1 MKLVFLGTSHGF
13 VEVGCFCTATLL
25 ETGGAYYLIDCGAP
39 VEALMKNMGK
49 SLDHVRGIFVTHMH
63 EDHVASLSSVLKDFG
78 RRSSTARATFFFPEK
93 AGLEGFLTWVR
104 AMHRRTE
111 SDRIGFGLSS
121 TDVFYEDENIRVS
134 GIRTDHIKG
143 YPTYA
148 YRFELL
154 KEDKR
159 ILFTGDVCGDMHDF
173 PKEASDE
180 AWDVVV
186 SELTHFHI
194 EDHVDL
200 FKSVNTKQMFFT
212 HKHRQNLEVMDRVI
226 PQLPYPVYIACDGD
240 EICPEKL
247 DWRKEYDREK

>member
-39 VEALMKNMGK
+39 VEALMKNKGK
-49 SLDHVRGIFVTHMH
+49 GLDHVRGIFITHMH

-78 RRSSTARATFFFPEK
+78 RRTSTACATFFFPERVGIE
-93 AGLEGFLTWVR
+93 AFLAWVR
-104 AMHRRTE
+104 AIHGRTKN
-111 SDRIGFGLSS
+111 DRIQF
-121 TDVFYEDENIRVS
+121 DVSAPGVFFENEDIRVS
-134 GIRTDHIKG
+134 GILTDHIKG

-148 YRFELL
+148 YRFELK
-154 KEDKR
+154 KENKK

-173 PKEASDE
+173 PKEASEE

-194 EDHVDL
+194 EEHIEL
-200 FKSVNTKQMFFT
+200 FKSIKTKQMFFT

-240 EICPEKL
+240 EMEIV
-247 DWRKEYDREK
+247 